1 MKTKDWGTI
10 GVVVIIA
17 GIVSFAVSNLFL
29 GGKHAPRLKVEVV
42 EPISADF
49 PLPNTKYF
57 NEDSINPTQEI
68 KIGEDSNS
76 TPFNGL

>member
-1 MKTKDWGTI
+1 MKAKDWGTI

-17 GIVSFAVSNLFL
+17 GMVSFVVSNLFL
-29 GGKHAPRLKVEVV
+29 GGKYAPRLKVEVV
-42 EPISADF
+42 APISADF

-57 NEDSINPTQEI
+57 NENSLNLTQEI